1 LLFDRARL
9 IEAADEAGIA
19 MQAFAPEAQPS
30 GPPNA
35 PNAFS
40 NDAPGAKAG

>member
-1 LLFDRARL
+1 
-9 IEAADEAGIA
+9 

-30 GPPNA
+30 GLPNA
-35 PNAFS
+35 PNASS